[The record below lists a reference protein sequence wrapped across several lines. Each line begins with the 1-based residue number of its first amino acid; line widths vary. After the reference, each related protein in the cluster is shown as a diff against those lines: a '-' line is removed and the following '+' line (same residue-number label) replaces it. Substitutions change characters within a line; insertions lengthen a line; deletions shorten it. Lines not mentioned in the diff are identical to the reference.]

1 MTIELPL
8 PLLMTP
14 DFVPA
19 CTGFQCDVICGY
31 ILKHPKDPFLPLVSV
46 ERSFLLMGNLSRL
59 G

>member
-1 MTIELPL
+1 
-8 PLLMTP
+8 MTP

-19 CTGFQCDVICGY
+19 CTGFQFDVICGY